1 MEQHVM
7 GTEAKPLAGKTIVVT
22 GAGNGIG
29 REVALAAGAA
39 GAAVVVNDI
48 GAALDG
54 SPSGQSPGQEVVSAI
69 EAAGGRAIA
78 DRNSV
83 AEPQAAE
90 ALVEAGVAAFGRID
104 AVVNCAGILRDK
116 MIWNMSY
123 DDWDSVL
130 KVHLYGSFNVSRAA
144 ARHFREQKSGA
155 YVHLTSTSGLIG
167 NIGQAN
173 YSAAKLGMVG
183 LSRSLAMELARS
195 NVRSNCIAPFAV
207 TRMMTSISRPDKEE
221 WLAKRAEMTAAR
233 IAPLVLFL
241 ASDAGAEIN
250 GQVFAVR
257 GNEIFLMSQPRPVRS
272 VHRSE
277 GWTTETLGSHFL
289 PAVRSSLYG
298 LEGSAEVFSWDAV

>member
-1 MEQHVM
+1 MDTV
-7 GTEAKPLAGKTIVVT
+7 GRGLAGKTVVVT

-29 REVALAAGAA
+29 REVAIAAGAA

-54 SPSGQSPGQEVVSAI
+54 SLSEQSPGEEVVSSI
-69 EAAGGRAIA
+69 EAAGGLAIA
-78 DRNSV
+78 DRHSV
-83 AEPQAAE
+83 TEPEAAE
-90 ALVEAGVAAFGRID
+90 ALVEAAISAFGRID
-104 AVVNCAGILRDK
+104 AVINCAGILRDK
-116 MIWNMSY
+116 MIWNMSD

-144 ARHFREQKSGA
+144 ARHFREQKSGS
-155 YVHLTSTSGLIG
+155 YIHLTSTSGLIG
-167 NIGQAN
+167 NVGQAN

-183 LSRSLAMELARS
+183 LSRSLAMELARA

-207 TRMMTSISRPDKEE
+207 TRMMTSVSRPDKEE

-241 ASDAGAEIN
+241 ASDASSGIT
-250 GQVFAVR
+250 GQVFAAR

-272 VHRSE
+272 MHRSE
-277 GWTTETLGSHFL
+277 GWTAESLESHFL
-289 PAVRSSLYG
+289 PAIKSSLYG